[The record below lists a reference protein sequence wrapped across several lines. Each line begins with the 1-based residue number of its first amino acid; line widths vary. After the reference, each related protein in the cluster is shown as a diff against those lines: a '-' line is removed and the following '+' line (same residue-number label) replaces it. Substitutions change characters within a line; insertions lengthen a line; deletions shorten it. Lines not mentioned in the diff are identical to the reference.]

1 MSWTHSLDFEA
12 LSQGAS
18 LPPLLV
24 PVTTKSIVGG
34 ALATRDFQDVHHDAE
49 RARELGS
56 PNIFMNILT
65 TNGLVERYVTEWAG
79 PGAILKSIAIRL
91 GTPNYPG
98 DTMVFSGVVT
108 ERDPAARTITVAVDG
123 KNARG
128 NHVSATVKLHFPKD
142 GR

>member
-1 MSWTHSLDFEA
+1 MSWTETLDFEA
-12 LSQGAS
+12 IAQNTA
-18 LPPLLV
+18 LPPLTV
-24 PVTTKSIVGG
+24 PVTTRGIVAG
-34 ALATRDFQDVHHDAE
+34 ALATRDFQDVHHDPE

-79 PGAILKSIAIRL
+79 PGAFLKSIAIRL
-91 GTPNYPG
+91 GAPNYPG
-98 DTMVFSGVVT
+98 DVMAFSGTVT
-108 ERDPAARTITVAVDG
+108 ERDPAARTLTVAVDG

-128 NHVSATVKLHFPKD
+128 THVSATVKLHFPRD